1 MQGVGCKGWLKLA
14 EAQVREEGGGGWRAH
29 RVGHVGGGGA
39 QGAACQ
45 GRLKLTEAQVREGGR
60 RGAVGTLGGTRGV
73 GGTGGWMQG
82 VAEAHKGTRK
92 GLRGEGGAC
101 EAAVQHRLGQWVLG

>member
-45 GRLKLTEAQVREGGR
+45 GRLKLTEAQVKEGGR
-60 RGAVGTLGGTRGV
+60 RKEGGCGHI
-73 GGTGGWMQG
+73 GWHTGGG
-82 VAEAHKGTRK
+82 GHRRLDA
-92 GLRGEGGAC
+92 RGG
-101 EAAVQHRLGQWVLG
+101 

>member
-1 MQGVGCKGWLKLA
+1 M
-14 EAQVREEGGGGWRAH
+14 
-29 RVGHVGGGGA
+29 
-39 QGAACQ
+39 
-45 GRLKLTEAQVREGGR
+45 
-60 RGAVGTLGGTRGV
+60 GTLGGTRGV